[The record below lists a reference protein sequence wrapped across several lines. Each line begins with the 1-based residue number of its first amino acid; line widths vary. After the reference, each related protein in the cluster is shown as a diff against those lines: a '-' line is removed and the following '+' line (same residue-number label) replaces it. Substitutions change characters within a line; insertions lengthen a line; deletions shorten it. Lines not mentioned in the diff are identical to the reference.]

1 MFGAI
6 MFLPLFVQGVLG
18 KSATNSGIILMPLM
32 MGAIVTSIG
41 AGQILARTGKY
52 KVIVIVGSILS
63 ALGAYLLSRM
73 GIGTSGMTLV
83 RNMVV
88 MGLGLGVAM
97 SAYTVIVQ
105 NQYPS
110 HRLGEVTAGLQF
122 FRSIGST
129 IGLAVFGTILNN
141 EFAANMKANLPAA
154 LQKYNGS
161 TTLDNPQVLLS
172 PQASSSVHAMF
183 AKFGAQGEQLFQAF
197 MHAVRLSL
205 ATAISDLFFL
215 AAIVGVIGL
224 VVVLFLREEPLRRTH
239 AIDPE
244 SGEEDSEAGPEA
256 DGPLTLEAEP
266 VA

>member
-1 MFGAI
+1 MFVTGVQTCA
-6 MFLPLFVQGVLG
+6 LPI
-18 KSATNSGIILMPLM
+18 SGIILMPLM

-41 AGQILARTGKY
+41 AGQILARTGRY
-52 KVIVIVGSILS
+52 KIIVIVGSILT
-63 ALGAYLLSRM
+63 AGGAYLLSRM
-73 GIGTSGMTLV
+73 GLATTGMTLV

-97 SAYTVIVQ
+97 SAFTVIVQ

-141 EFAANMKANLPAA
+141 QFAANMKTNLPAA

-161 TTLDNPQVLLS
+161 AALDNPQVLLS
-172 PQASSSVHAMF
+172 PAASEKIHALF
-183 AKFGAQGEQLFQAF
+183 SKFGTQGEQLFTAF
-197 MHAVRLSL
+197 MNAVRASL

-215 AAIVGVIGL
+215 AAIVGVMGL
-224 VVVLFLREEPLRRTH
+224 VVVLFLREDPLRKTH

-256 DGPLTLEAEP
+256 AGVLEPQTEP

>member
-41 AGQILARTGKY
+41 AGQILARTGRY
-52 KVIVIVGSILS
+52 KIIVIVGSILT
-63 ALGAYLLSRM
+63 AGGAYLLSRM
-73 GIGTSGMTLV
+73 GLATTGMTLV
-83 RNMVV
+83 RNMVI
-88 MGLGLGVAM
+88 MGLGLGIAM

-141 EFAANMKANLPAA
+141 QFAASMKTNLPAA

-161 TTLDNPQVLLS
+161 AALDNPQVLLS
-172 PQASSSVHAMF
+172 PAASDKIHGLF
-183 AKFGAQGEQLFQAF
+183 ARFGAQGEQLFRAF
-197 MHAVRLSL
+197 MNAVRVSL
-205 ATAISDLFFL
+205 GTAISDLFLL
-215 AAIVGVIGL
+215 AAGVGVIAL
-224 VVVLFLREEPLRRTH
+224 VVVLFLREEPLRQTH
-239 AIDPE
+239 HIDPE
-244 SGEEDSEAGPEA
+244 SGEEDSELGYEPEF
-256 DGPLTLEAEP
+256 EAELEP
-266 VA
+266 ESA